1 MACLAGVRHAGL
13 MVIEVT
19 RIGGDGSICRAVVD
33 TAGRDDAARWERLA
47 QQAAL
52 EVPPPYR
59 PEPGQP
65 VYQISAG
72 GHAAQV
78 AEKDLAGPLRE
89 LVSAVLSEGNHRL
102 ISRPPRP
109 TVLQARCPATGRP
122 GAGRRPRPH
131 GST

>member
-19 RIGGDGSICRAVVD
+19 RIGGDGSTRRAVVD
-33 TAGRDDAARWERLA
+33 TAGRDDAVRWERLA

-65 VYQISAG
+65 VYQISAD
-72 GHAAQV
+72 GHAARRDLLSCRPAARQQGGPELG
-78 AEKDLAGPLRE
+78 ADLAHTGAPDRL
-89 LVSAVLSEGNHRL
+89 AGGDQTGQVLASL
-102 ISRPPRP
+102 DPASRGYR
-109 TVLQARCPATGRP
+109 
-122 GAGRRPRPH
+122 H
-131 GST
+131 

>member
-1 MACLAGVRHAGL
+1 MVSSGRVRHAGL

-19 RIGGDGSICRAVVD
+19 RIGGDGSIRRAVVD
-33 TAGRDDAARWERLA
+33 TAGRDDAVRWERLA

-52 EVPPPYR
+52 ETPPYR
-59 PEPGQP
+59 PEPGQQ

-89 LVSAVLSEGNHRL
+89 LVSAMLSEGSHGQL
-102 ISRPPRP
+102 ISRPPRR
-109 TVLQARCPATGRP
+109 TVLQARCPAIWMFTFAQGR
-122 GAGRRPRPH
+122 
-131 GST
+131 